1 MSHTTTR
8 MLLLSA
14 AAACASTTPS
24 RTPARKPNA
33 QPEFEEQKALF
44 EWARNRAVLTKH
56 PELQLLSAS
65 LNGVKLSKATAGKAK
80 AAGMLAGEWDVRLP
94 VARGG
99 FIGLIVEMKAGKNGL
114 TDAQKLYRKG
124 MEFEG
129 HRTAVCYSWIEAK
142 AEIEGYLAM
151 ARTLRG

>member
-1 MSHTTTR
+1 MSHATTR
-8 MLLLSA
+8 MLISQAFSA
-14 AAACASTTPS
+14 LAEAQIVRST
-24 RTPARKPNA
+24 RKPNA

-65 LNGVKLSKATAGKAK
+65 LNGMKLSKATAGKAK